1 MYAHLQIKKKTNSQ
15 GGMPPLHPW
24 AFHHTSTLAAQLL
37 NADDGLVQQVIS
49 TITFSMQVIC
59 TFPYNIV

>member
-1 MYAHLQIKKKTNSQ
+1 
-15 GGMPPLHPW
+15 MPPLHPW